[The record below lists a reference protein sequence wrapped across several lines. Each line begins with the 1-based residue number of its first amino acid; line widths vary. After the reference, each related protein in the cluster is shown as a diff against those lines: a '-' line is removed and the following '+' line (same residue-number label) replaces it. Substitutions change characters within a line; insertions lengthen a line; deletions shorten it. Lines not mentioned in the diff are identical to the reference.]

1 MWKKYL
7 VCMST
12 FCIISLLCACTN
24 GKVIHP
30 ALENTSSTISSED
43 SIDETVEK
51 PSDAFSSPTDSE
63 QSSNTVDIREIIY
76 LQLPVEKQSMLSP
89 DWQDAQVHT
98 VVLSQSMGYD
108 IDGGYIDQ
116 QVYLIEF
123 PYSNHINNLLVYA
136 SVDSQ
141 RIVGYGFSD

>member
-89 DWQDAQVHT
+89 IGKMLKFIPLFLVKVWDTTLTAAI
-98 VVLSQSMGYD
+98 LISK
-108 IDGGYIDQ
+108 YI
-116 QVYLIEF
+116 
-123 PYSNHINNLLVYA
+123 
-136 SVDSQ
+136 
-141 RIVGYGFSD
+141 